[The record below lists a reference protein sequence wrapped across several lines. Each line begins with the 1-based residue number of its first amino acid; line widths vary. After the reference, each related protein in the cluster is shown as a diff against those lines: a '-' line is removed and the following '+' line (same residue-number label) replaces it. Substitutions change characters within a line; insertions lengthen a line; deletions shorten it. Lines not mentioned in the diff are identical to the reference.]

1 MPFIRIWVHLVFAVK
16 NRQPL
21 LSDSIRAKL
30 IAHIISYAKSKEIFI
45 DSING
50 YAEHIHCLL
59 SMGSEQTISK
69 IANLLKGESS
79 HWINSVK
86 ITKTKFEWA
95 DEYFAASV
103 SQSQINIVRNYIN
116 HQEEHHRTK
125 SFNEE
130 YNAFMKKYGFKLLG

>member
-30 IAHIISYAKSKEIFI
+30 IDHITSYSKSKEIFI

-50 YAEHIHCLL
+50 YTEHIHCLL

-125 SFNEE
+125 SFDEE